1 MDKIMNPKVT
11 VILPSLNVIKY
22 IDRCIKSV
30 CCQTLQ
36 DIEILCIDAGS
47 VDGTAE
53 YLEKCKENDRRIKI
67 IHSSKKSYGYQMNL
81 GIRQA
86 RGEYIGIVETDD
98 FVCPDMF
105 QTLYEKAGKYEVDFV
120 KADYLGVYNDNEYE
134 KTQYYSI
141 LLNDKLYNIPLKCEY
156 KKEVFLHNMT
166 ATWSGIYRKDFLIK
180 NGIYH
185 NETLGASF
193 QDTGFW
199 FQTYMEAEKAL
210 FIPFPLYRYRIDNPN
225 SSTFDST
232 KIFCICDEF
241 YFVLQEMEKRNKSE
255 KFKDVFC
262 WIFFRKYYRNLER
275 IEQRDIKTFL
285 KKFSLDFINLKTKEI
300 FDDSLFSCEERKAL
314 YDICTLKDMYFDKIL
329 LERKA
334 FVQKLLPY
342 EKIIIYG
349 AGKIGKKIYKEYKKI
364 AENNKIEVA
373 VTQKDNNL
381 FFEDDIEIKEIFE
394 LIEYKEKAVVVLAV
408 LDASV
413 RKKMEE
419 TASGLGFENIL
430 KLPFGLW
437 NF

>member
-1 MDKIMNPKVT
+1 MNPKIT

-30 CCQTLQ
+30 CSQTFQ

-47 VDGTAE
+47 VDGTVE
-53 YLEKCKENDRRIKI
+53 YLEKCKEIDKRIKI
-67 IHSSKKSYGYQMNL
+67 IHSSKKSYGYQLNL
-81 GIRQA
+81 GLRQA

-98 FVCPDMF
+98 FICPDMF
-105 QTLYEKAGKYEVDFV
+105 QILYEKAAKYEVDFI

-134 KTQYYSI
+134 KTRYYSI
-141 LLNDKLYNIPLKCEY
+141 LLNEKLYNIPLKCEY
-156 KKEVFLHNMT
+156 NKEVFLHNLT

-210 FIPFPLYRYRIDNPN
+210 FIPLPLYRYRIDNPN

-241 YFVLQEMEKRNKSE
+241 YFVLQEMEKRNKFE
-255 KFKDVFC
+255 RFKDVFC

-275 IEQRDIKTFL
+275 IEQQDIKIFL
-285 KKFSLDFINLKTKEI
+285 IKFALDFVNLIKKGI
-300 FDDSLFSCEERKAL
+300 FDDSLFSYEERKTL
-314 YDICTLKDMYFDKIL
+314 HDICSLKDMYFDKIL
-329 LERKA
+329 SERKI
-334 FVQKLLPY
+334 FVQELLLY

-349 AGKIGKKIYKEYKKI
+349 AGKVGKKIYKEYKKV
-364 AENNKIEVA
+364 ADNNKIEVA
-373 VTQKDNNL
+373 VSQKDNNL
-381 FFEDDIEIKEIFE
+381 FFEDDIEIKEISE
-394 LIEYKEKAVVVLAV
+394 LTKYKEKAIVVLAV

-413 RKKMEE
+413 SCKMEA
-419 TASGLGFENIL
+419 TASELGFENICM
-430 KLPFGLW
+430 LPFGLW
-437 NF
+437 NFL